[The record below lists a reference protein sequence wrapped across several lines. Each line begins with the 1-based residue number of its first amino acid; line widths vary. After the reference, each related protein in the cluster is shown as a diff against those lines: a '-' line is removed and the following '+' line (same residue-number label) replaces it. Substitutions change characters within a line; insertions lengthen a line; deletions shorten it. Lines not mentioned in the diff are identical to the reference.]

1 MAANAAREDVD
12 YDHAKVDDGGILFNV
27 QRAKNGI
34 LTGEVRVYGHV
45 EIDGKHYSYDRIL
58 RVRLKRDET

>member
-1 MAANAAREDVD
+1 MATPERENVD
-12 YDHAKVDDGGILFNV
+12 YDLATVDDGGILFNV

-45 EIDGKHYSYDRIL
+45 EIDGKRYSYDRVF
-58 RVRLKRDET
+58 RVRLKREE